1 VNAAFHSRWGAQLA
15 AFVRFKHALGQTY
28 TRPIQA
34 LQCFDRFAVSAH
46 CKQKRDL
53 AAVLTAWLSQYSHR
67 KPITIAFYLAW
78 LRQFCLFRKRYD
90 PDAFVPDRSWMP
102 HPARS
107 GFLPYIFSPDEIRR
121 IIADTANVHGTPRT
135 RRCFRLLVIVLYCT
149 GVRIGEAVALR
160 RRHVDLR
167 NACFMVGPSKGRI
180 RWVPFRRDLA
190 RELKTWLGE
199 RVNSKTPDDF
209 VFPQDNGR
217 GRSVKHATSI
227 LRALLRRCHLKPATG
242 RVGPRCHDMR
252 HTYAVHRLQRWYRE
266 GRNLQRMLPWLSAYL
281 GHRNLLGT
289 ERYLHATPE
298 LLAIASRRLSRELH
312 LGSAPQ

>member
-1 VNAAFHSRWGAQLA
+1 LN
-15 AFVRFKHALGQTY
+15 
-28 TRPIQA
+28 
-34 LQCFDRFAVSAH
+34 
-46 CKQKRDL
+46 
-53 AAVLTAWLSQYSHR
+53 QYSHR
-67 KPITIAFYLAW
+67 KPITIAFYLSW

-90 PDAFVPDRSWMP
+90 PDAFVPDRTWMP
-102 HPARS
+102 RVARS
-107 GFLPYIFSPDEIRR
+107 GFLPYIFTPGEIRR
-121 IIADTANVHGTPRT
+121 IIADTANIRGTSRT

-190 RELKTWLGE
+190 RELKTWLEEGAY
-199 RVNSKTPDDF
+199 RKTPDDF
-209 VFPQDNGR
+209 VFPQDDGR
-217 GRSVKHATSI
+217 RHSVKHATSI
-227 LRALLRRCHLKPATG
+227 LRVLLRRCKIKPATG
-242 RVGPRCHDMR
+242 PVGPRCHDMR

-298 LLAIASRRLSRELH
+298 LLAIASRRLHGEFHR
-312 LGSAPQ
+312 GSSPQ